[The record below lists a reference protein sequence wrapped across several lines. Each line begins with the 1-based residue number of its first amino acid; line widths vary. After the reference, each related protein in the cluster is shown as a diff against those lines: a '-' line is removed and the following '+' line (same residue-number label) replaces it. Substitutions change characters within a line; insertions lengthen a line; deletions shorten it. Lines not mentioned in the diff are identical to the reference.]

1 MNTVYLY
8 DDKILIA
15 FNYKES
21 TKIIPLDDI
30 AALTAWNLTKQNRN
44 PKPVDCDTNQTYE
57 IAKYFAEWYEFLA
70 GSLPNFV

>member
-1 MNTVYLY
+1 MKFRLTRFYKMNPEIKSHCETFVNTFMNTVYLY

-30 AALTAWNLTKQNRN
+30 AALTA
-44 PKPVDCDTNQTYE
+44 
-57 IAKYFAEWYEFLA
+57 
-70 GSLPNFV
+70 